1 MEEKNNKILIDINQ
15 VTKKLRANK
24 LLFFKVWGIT
34 IVLACI
40 WILPQPRYYKCKVS
54 IAPESSSTSLPSGG
68 IASLASN
75 FGFNLGNLNNTDAI
89 YPQLYPELLKSTDFL
104 VGLLDIKIKTK
115 DGKINTDY
123 YTYLDKY
130 QESSIWSYPFN
141 FIMDIVEQWT
151 NSEEVPASSKN
162 KQHKRFDP
170 FQLSKKNNKILDAIT
185 NNVTTNYSKKTDV
198 VTLTVTDQ
206 DPLVCALLADSIMNH
221 LQQYI
226 INYRTKKA
234 RIDYEHYKNL
244 TSEAKSNY
252 DKARQR
258 YASFSD
264 ANEDVILTS
273 VKSIITDLEN
283 EMQLKYNIYSAMNA
297 RLEAAQAKVQEN
309 TPVFTTLTNATVP
322 VKPAGPKRM
331 LFVFCMLFL
340 STMGTIYHILK
351 KEISNEFSKKSQE

>member
-1 MEEKNNKILIDINQ
+1 MEEKKDKISIDISQ
-15 VTKKLRANK
+15 VVKKLWAKR

-34 IVLACI
+34 FVLACL

-54 IAPESSSTSLPSGG
+54 IAPESNSNSLSSGG
-68 IASLASN
+68 LASIASN

-104 VGLLDIKIKTK
+104 VGLLDIQIKTK
-115 DGKINTDY
+115 DGKIKTDY

-130 QESSIWSYPFN
+130 QESSIWSYPIN
-141 FIMDIVEQWT
+141 FLKAQIEQWIE
-151 NSEEVPASSKN
+151 SEETAAGSKN
-162 KQHKRFDP
+162 NNSKRFDP
-170 FQLSKKNNKILDAIT
+170 FQLNKKTSNILAKIT

-234 RIDYEHYKNL
+234 RIDYEQYKNL
-244 TSEAKSNY
+244 TIEAKSNY

-331 LFVFCMLFL
+331 LFVFCMLLL
-340 STMGTIYHILK
+340 STMGTIYHIFK
-351 KEISNEFSKKSQE
+351 KEISSKFSKKSQE

>member
-1 MEEKNNKILIDINQ
+1 MEEKKDKITIDFSKIVKLIW
-15 VTKKLRANK
+15 ANK
-24 LLFFKVWGIT
+24 LLFAKVWGIT
-34 IVLACI
+34 FILSCV
-40 WILPQPRYYKCKVS
+40 WILPQPRYYRCKIS
-54 IAPESSSTSLPSGG
+54 IAPETSSSSLSSGG
-68 IASLASN
+68 LASMASN
-75 FGFNLGNLNNTDAI
+75 FGFNLGNLNSTDAI

-104 VGLLDIKIKTK
+104 VGLLDIKIHTK

-123 YTYLDKY
+123 YTYLNKY
-130 QESSIWSYPFN
+130 QKSSIWRYP
-141 FIMDIVEQWT
+141 IDLIKEQIEKWSE
-151 NSEEVPASSKN
+151 SEESIARSN
-162 KQHKRFDP
+162 NNQKRFNP
-170 FQLSKKNNKILDAIT
+170 FILNKKTSNIISAIVGK
-185 NNVTTNYSKKTDV
+185 VTTSYSKKTDV
-198 VTLTVTDQ
+198 VTLTVEDQ

-226 INYRTKKA
+226 TNYRTKKA

-244 TSEAKSNY
+244 TAEAKTNY
-252 DKARQR
+252 EKARQR

-273 VKSIITDLEN
+273 VKSKITDMEN
-283 EMQLKYNIYSAMNA
+283 EMQLKYNIYSAMNT

-340 STMGTIYHILK
+340 STMGTIYHIFK
-351 KEISNEFSKKSQE
+351 KEISNEFSKKNQK